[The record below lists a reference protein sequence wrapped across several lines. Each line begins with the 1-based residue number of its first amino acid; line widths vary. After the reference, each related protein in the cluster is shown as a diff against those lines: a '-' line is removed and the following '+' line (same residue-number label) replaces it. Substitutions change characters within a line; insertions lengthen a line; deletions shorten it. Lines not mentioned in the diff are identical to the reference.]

1 MKKVKKVAA
10 LALAL
15 AAIGACGTV
24 TGCKAGGGMEE
35 ADENTVQIYA
45 WDSGYGIDWLQKI
58 IDDFNEG
65 QSQYK
70 AKLYSNTNASVVI
83 DTLDLRK
90 SNPYDLYFTML
101 NSSKYNEDFID
112 MSGIL
117 NDSPTGEDGKIRD
130 KYYDGL
136 IEGLKDA
143 KGKEKFLCYGYGN
156 ASIVYNTDLISEDEV
171 PKTTKELEILVA
183 ELDATCDPW
192 LFFNDTGVNGYW
204 NYLTE
209 AWAAQYNGLDYHYNT
224 FYKLKDE
231 NGKSPSKDVLL
242 KKDGRYEA
250 LEVMEKIIT
259 PNTVHRDC
267 TNTLH
272 STVQSKFLKG
282 EAAMMPNGSWLMNEA
297 SANNSAIGM
306 MKVPVI
312 SSIVEKLEDS
322 SMSDKTLSAIIDAV
336 DAGATSSELCSENDF
351 NRIKEAR
358 NIMYNN
364 ATESYIFAP
373 NYSNA
378 LKAVE
383 VFLQWYHKDS
393 SILRYNETTKLP
405 AACKLN
411 DASLFDLSKQSAW
424 TQTMFDFANTV
435 TPLAPRMDRADLFL
449 EQGNNFI
456 INIKTAGDMSTA
468 SSKDRKNADQI
479 WTAMTNR
486 VNEYWKD
493 WSK

>member
-1 MKKVKKVAA
+1 MKNVKRMGAF
-10 LALAL
+10 ALAL

-24 TGCKAGGGMEE
+24 TGCKAGGGQEE
-35 ADENTVQIYA
+35 GDEYTVQIYA
-45 WDSGYGIDWLQKI
+45 WDSGYGVEWLQKI
-58 IDDFNEG
+58 VDDFNNG
-65 QSQYK
+65 QDKYT
-70 AKLYSNTNASVVI
+70 AKLSSNTSASVVI

-90 SNPYDLYFTML
+90 SNNYDLYFTML
-101 NSSKYNEDFID
+101 NSSKYNSDFID
-112 MSGIL
+112 MTSLL
-117 NDSPTGEDGKIRD
+117 NSSPTGETGKIRD

-143 KGKEKFLCYGYGN
+143 NGKEKFLCYGYGN
-156 ASIVYNTDLISEDEV
+156 ASIVYNCDLISEDEV
-171 PKTTKELEILVA
+171 PNTTKELEILVA

-224 FYKLKDE
+224 FYKLKGA
-231 NGKSPSKDVLL
+231 NGQSPSKDVLL

-259 PNTVHRDC
+259 PNTVHKEC
-267 TNTLH
+267 TNTLYT
-272 STVQSKFLKG
+272 TVQSKFMKG
-282 EAAMMPNGSWLMNEA
+282 EAAMMPNGSWLLNE
-297 SANNSAIGM
+297 SSVGNANVSM

-312 SSIVEKLEDS
+312 SSIVETLEDS
-322 SMSDKTLSAIIDAV
+322 AMSDSTLSAIIEAV
-336 DAGATSSELCSENDF
+336 DAGAASSELCSANDF
-351 NRIKEAR
+351 ARIKEAR

-378 LKAVE
+378 LDAVNA
-383 VFLQWYHKDS
+383 FLQWYHKDS
-393 SILRYNETTKLP
+393 SILLYNQTTKLP

-411 DASLFDLSKQSAW
+411 DESLFDLSKQSAW

-435 TPLAPRMDRADLFL
+435 TPLAPRMDRADVFL
-449 EQGNNFI
+449 QQGNNFI
-456 INIKTAGDMSTA
+456 VNVKTAGDMSTA
-468 SSKDRKNADQI
+468 SSKDRKNAAQI
-479 WTAMTNR
+479 WQTLENR

-493 WSK
+493 WAK